1 MTPLRLY
8 QTVHIRQGRPRL
20 TGAHAALLAEAA
32 RTLFGVDYAPDVERL
47 EARLAAAAR
56 AERYP
61 QGVSAFVRIEVADD
75 GEERL
80 VPAGHSLYDG
90 YALRSLLPK
99 AIPIGYD
106 LPLSAAPTSAR
117 EAAAL
122 LARRQAQLAGADVAL
137 RHDSRGICFSAD
149 DAPLFAVRGQ
159 TVLVSPA
166 PPDVERTLAA
176 RAIEAAGLELRE
188 EPVGRDMLARM
199 DELFYVD
206 HRGVTA
212 LSGCEGVPY
221 MSLIAER
228 VAEAMEKMF

>member
-8 QTVHIRQGRPRL
+8 QTVHLCQGRPRL
-20 TGAHAALLAEAA
+20 TDVHAAVLADAA
-32 RTLFGVDYAPDVERL
+32 RTLFGVGYTPDLRQL
-47 EARLAAAAR
+47 EARLAAAAK

-80 VPAGHSLYDG
+80 VPAGHSFYNG
-90 YALRSLLPK
+90 YALRSLMPQAMLV
-99 AIPIGYD
+99 GYD
-106 LPLSAAPTSAR
+106 LPLSSAPTSVR

-122 LARRQAQLAGADVAL
+122 LARRQAQLAGADVAI
-137 RHDSRGICFSAD
+137 RHDSRGICLSAD
-149 DAPLFAVRGQ
+149 DAPLFAV
-159 TVLVSPA
+159 SPA
-166 PPDVERTLAA
+166 PPDAERTLAR

-188 EPVGRDMLARM
+188 EPVERGMLARM

-212 LSGCEGVPY
+212 ISSCKGMPY

-228 VAEAMEKMF
+228 VAKAMENMF

>member
-8 QTVHIRQGRPRL
+8 QTVHLCQGRPRL
-20 TGAHAALLAEAA
+20 TDVHAAVLADAA
-32 RTLFGVDYAPDVERL
+32 RTLFGVGYTPDLRQL
-47 EARLAAAAR
+47 EARLAAAAK

-80 VPAGHSLYDG
+80 VPAGHSFYNG
-90 YALRSLLPK
+90 YALRSLMPQAML
-99 AIPIGYD
+99 IGYD
-106 LPLSAAPTSAR
+106 LPLSSAPTSVR

-122 LARRQAQLAGADVAL
+122 LARRQAQLAGADVAI
-137 RHDSRGICFSAD
+137 RHDSRGICLSAD
-149 DAPLFAVRGQ
+149 DAPLFAVRGT

-166 PPDVERTLAA
+166 PPDAERTLAR

-188 EPVGRDMLARM
+188 EPVERGMLARM

-212 LSGCEGVPY
+212 ISSCKGVPY

-228 VAEAMEKMF
+228 VAKAMENMF